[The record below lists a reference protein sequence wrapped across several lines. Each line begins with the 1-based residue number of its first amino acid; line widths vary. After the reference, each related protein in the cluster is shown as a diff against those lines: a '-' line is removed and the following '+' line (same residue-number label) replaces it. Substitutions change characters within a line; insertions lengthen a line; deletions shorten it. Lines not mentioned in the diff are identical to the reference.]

1 MVDRPAN
8 LPDYERPPIVEMV
21 LGVQFAELPG
31 FTTVHAGLLWE
42 EKFRAAYPRFSE
54 QAPLEPSFEV
64 FGSQQRPRF
73 EIKQVPGLRPRLWL
87 VNEMDD
93 ELVQIQANRFIRNW
107 KGEGLNYPRYE
118 KLREGLFSDLQE
130 FVSFLKQWSL
140 GTIQPNQCEI
150 TYVNRLRLEGYDLR
164 VNPGVALRFFHPEA
178 LRPGDKGERLPDP
191 EGCNFSARYVLKGPN
206 GEPCGRLHVTVQPW
220 QREPD
225 LRLDLMVR
233 GAPASPDLKAV
244 ADFFDEGRTSIV
256 NGFTEITTE
265 RMHHEWGRLK

>member
-64 FGSQQRPRF
+64 FGSQQRLKF
-73 EIKQVPGLRPRLWL
+73 EIKQVPGLPPRLWL
-87 VNEMDD
+87 MNERDD

-107 KGEGLNYPRYE
+107 KGEGVNYPRYE
-118 KLREGLFSDLQE
+118 KLRESFFSDLQE
-130 FVSFLKQWSL
+130 FGSFLKGWDMA
-140 GTIQPNQCEI
+140 TIQPNQCEV
-150 TYVNRLRLEGYDLR
+150 TYVNRLRLEGYDLTA
-164 VNPGVALRFFHPEA
+164 NPGIALKLFHPEA
-178 LRPGDKGERLPDP
+178 LRPGNEGERLPNP
-191 EGCNFSARYVLKGPN
+191 ENCHLSARYVLKGAN
-206 GEPCGRLHVTVQPW
+206 GEPHGRLHVTAQPW

-233 GAPASPDLKAV
+233 GAPASHDLKAV
-244 ADFFDEGRTSIV
+244 ADFFDEGRKVIV
-256 NGFTEITTE
+256 NGFTAITTE
-265 RMHHEWGRLK
+265 RMHQEWGRVK